1 MSRKFKTA
9 DYEATLDSTVTL
21 RECLPP
27 DHLARFI
34 VDVITQLDLSAI
46 YAHYGPRGGEA
57 IAPEILLG
65 LLFYGY
71 ATGTFSA
78 RQIDRAT
85 YESMPFHFL
94 AGGLHPAHD
103 TLANFRNTFLPALK
117 DLFVH
122 LLLYAQA
129 IGVLTLGNMSLDGT
143 KIHADASKSSAISDK
158 RLLELDSQLRP
169 EVDTLFALTEH
180 AEQTEMP
187 EGLVI
192 ADAIAFRQERLAN
205 LAQAK
210 AVLEARAQERY
221 EAEQAI

>member
-1 MSRKFKTA
+1 MSRKFQTV
-9 DYEATLDSTVTL
+9 DYEATLNATVTL

-71 ATGTFSA
+71 ATGTFSS
-78 RQIDRAT
+78 RKIERAT

-94 AGGLHPAHD
+94 AGGLHPDHD
-103 TLANFRNTFLPALK
+103 TIANFRKTFLPELK
-117 DLFVH
+117 DLLVH
-122 LLLYAQA
+122 ILLYAQE
-129 IGVLTLGNMSLDGT
+129 IGVLTLGNISLDGT
-143 KIHADASKSSAISDK
+143 KIHADASKSSAISYK
-158 RLLELDSQLRP
+158 RLLELDSQLRT

-180 AEQTEMP
+180 AEQTEIP

-192 ADAIAFRQERLAN
+192 ADEIAFRHERLVN
-205 LAQAK
+205 LAKAK
-210 AVLEARAQERY
+210 AV
-221 EAEQAI
+221 